1 MEWYWV
7 ILLNLRIE
15 RLMPTTSF
23 AVLSWNDLEQWA
35 GPTIL
40 ERGKNYRH
48 RVHNLGVT
56 DENHLVATV
65 AGSGPYITR
74 VWLNDDEPDYECSC
88 PYWGPCKHAVAV
100 ILAYLDCIK
109 SELPVPL
116 IEPGELDARL
126 SVYVLA
132 DEQGSDV
139 DIDVEEARTAL
150 KAMTKAQLIEWVM
163 DVSTDHPFIF
173 DSLACAAPPGD
184 IAVDKT
190 VARLRQQIRKTGDE
204 RGWQDYWNDDGYT
217 PDYSPIQKQLE
228 KLLNGGHIEAI
239 LDLGEELFSLGIT
252 QVGES
257 DDEGETATEIA
268 GCLAV
273 VFAAMSK
280 SRRPPAQRMI
290 WYWDKVLQDDYGLLD
305 ELESPIDYRVM
316 KQADWNEVVEEFN
329 KRLENCPRPK
339 VDSTGFSD
347 KYHRQRLLGFT
358 LEALSQAGE
367 PERATE
373 LMIAEL
379 PYCDNYVEVVD
390 YLLASNAFDQAEHW
404 AYQGFHKTID
414 SLPGIAWK
422 LVEQLLNMAV
432 KRKDWPQ
439 VAALR
444 VDTFFQDTSVDHYR
458 LAQKSSQKCGCWTQ
472 IQAELLCYLETG
484 ISPLSAADWPL
495 PGTGLKFPKPKF
507 RKSFPDFQALIAI
520 ALYEK
525 RIEDALHWYQKTGD
539 KSYHAEAIA
548 KAVQRTN
555 PDVSLGIWQGKVEAF
570 IAKVKPG
577 AYREAMP
584 YLLKIQKLMLSSG
597 RDDDYHRYIATIR
610 KQHKAKRRLME
621 ELDTLENKSR
631 KNRPILED

>member
-1 MEWYWV
+1 
-7 ILLNLRIE
+7 
-15 RLMPTTSF
+15 MPTTSF
-23 AVLSWNDLEQWA
+23 AALSWNDLEQWA

-40 ERGKNYRH
+40 ERGKSYRR
-48 RVHNLGVT
+48 RVYDLTVT
-56 DENHLVATV
+56 DEKHLVATV
-65 AGSGPYITR
+65 AGSEPYITR
-74 VWLNDDEPDYECSC
+74 VWVNDDEPDCECSC

-126 SVYVLA
+126 SVYGLA
-132 DEQGSDV
+132 DEQDSDV
-139 DIDVEEARTAL
+139 GIDVEAARTAL
-150 KAMTKAQLIEWVM
+150 KAMTKAQLIEWAV
-163 DVSTDHPFIF
+163 DAFSDHPSIF
-173 DSLACAAPPGD
+173 DSLPSTVPAGG
-184 IAVDKT
+184 IAVDKM

-204 RGWQDYWNDDGYT
+204 RGWQDYWSDDGYI

-228 KLLNGGHIEAI
+228 KLLKGGHIEVI
-239 LDLGEELFSLGIT
+239 LELGEELFSLGIT

-257 DDEGETATEIA
+257 DDEGETASEIA

-273 VFAAMSK
+273 VFAAMGK
-280 SRRPPAQRMI
+280 SQKPAAQRMI

-305 ELESPIDYRVM
+305 ELEPPIDYRAM
-316 KQADWNEVVEEFN
+316 KRADWSEVVEEFN

-347 KYHRQRLLGFT
+347 KYYRQRLLEYT

-390 YLLASNAFDQAEHW
+390 YLLASSANDQAEHW
-404 AYQGFHKTID
+404 AYQGFHKTIG

-422 LVEQLLNMAV
+422 LVEQLLDMAM

-439 VAALR
+439 VAALH
-444 VDTFFQDTSVDHYR
+444 VDSFLQNISVDNYR
-458 LAQKSSQKCGCWTQ
+458 AAQKSSQKAGCRAQ

-495 PGTGLKFPKPKF
+495 PGTRLKFPKPKYHQ
-507 RKSFPDFQALIAI
+507 SFPDYEALIEI
-520 ALYEK
+520 ALFEK
-525 RIEDALHWYQKTGD
+525 RTEDALHWYQKTGD

-548 KAVQRTN
+548 QAVQKTN

-570 IAKVKPG
+570 IAKVKPA
-577 AYREAMP
+577 AYRDAMP
-584 YLLKIQKLMLSSG
+584 YLRKMQKLMLSNG
-597 RDDDYHRYIATIR
+597 RAEDYCRYISAIR
-610 KQHKAKRRLME
+610 KQHKAKRRLMQ
-621 ELDTLENKSR
+621 ELDALENRSKN
-631 KNRPILED
+631 NRPILEG

>member
-1 MEWYWV
+1 
-7 ILLNLRIE
+7 
-15 RLMPTTSF
+15 MPTTSF
-23 AVLSWNDLEQWA
+23 AALSWNDLEQWA

-40 ERGKNYRH
+40 ARGKSYRQ
-48 RVHNLGVT
+48 RVYDLTVT
-56 DENHLVATV
+56 DEKHLVATV
-65 AGSGPYITR
+65 AGSEPYITR
-74 VWLNDDEPDYECSC
+74 VWVNDDEPDCECSC

-109 SELPVPL
+109 SEQSVPL

-126 SVYVLA
+126 SVYGLA
-132 DEQGSDV
+132 DEQDSDV
-139 DIDVEEARTAL
+139 GIDIEAARTAL
-150 KAMTKAQLIEWVM
+150 KAMTKAQLIEWAVG
-163 DVSTDHPFIF
+163 VFSDHPSIF
-173 DSLACAAPPGD
+173 DSLPSTAPAGD
-184 IAVDKT
+184 IAVDKM

-204 RGWQDYWNDDGYT
+204 RGWQDYWSDDGYI

-228 KLLNGGHIEAI
+228 KLLKGGHLEVI
-239 LDLGEELFSLGIT
+239 LELGEELFSLGIT

-257 DDEGETATEIA
+257 DDEGETASEIA

-273 VFAAMSK
+273 VFAAMGK
-280 SRRPPAQRMI
+280 SQKPAAQRMI
-290 WYWDKVLQDDYGLLD
+290 WYWDKALQDDYGLLD
-305 ELESPIDYRVM
+305 ELEPPIDYRAM
-316 KQADWNEVVEEFN
+316 KRADWREVVEEFN

-347 KYHRQRLLGFT
+347 KYHRQRLLEYT
-358 LEALSQAGE
+358 LEALSRAGE

-404 AYQGFHKTID
+404 AYQGFHKTIG

-422 LVEQLLNMAV
+422 LVEQLLDMAV

-444 VDTFFQDTSVDHYR
+444 VDSFLQDTSVDHYR
-458 LAQKSSQKCGCWTQ
+458 LAQKSSQKAGCRAQ
-472 IQAELLCYLETG
+472 IKAELLRYLETG

-495 PGTGLKFPKPKF
+495 PGTGLKFPKPKYH
-507 RKSFPDFQALIAI
+507 RSFPDYEALIEI
-520 ALYEK
+520 ALFEK
-525 RIEDALHWYQKTGD
+525 RTDDALHWYQKTGD

-548 KAVQRTN
+548 RAVQKTN

-570 IAKVKPG
+570 ISKVKPA
-577 AYREAMP
+577 AYRDAMP
-584 YLLKIQKLMLSSG
+584 YLRKMQKLMQSSG
-597 RDDDYHRYIATIR
+597 RVDDYRRYISALR
-610 KQHKAKRRLME
+610 KQHKAKRRLMD
-621 ELDTLENKSR
+621 ELDALENRSKN
-631 KNRPILED
+631 NRPILEG